1 MTTMAAMIARAHLQ
15 VFDPKQEVLIVERR
29 LPHWSQAGTLS
40 FITWRT
46 WDSIPKSVL
55 NRWLG
60 ERCEFLK
67 RYGID
72 PCASNWA
79 QQLQQLPLENQEAFQ
94 HTFAKRWNDNL
105 DACHGA
111 CVLRSPAL
119 ARIVADSLHHFD
131 GNRYELT
138 DFVVMPNHVHV
149 IAAFPDKHSMLAQCD
164 SWKHFTATLINREL
178 K

>member
-15 VFDPKQEVLIVERR
+15 VFDPKQDVLIVERR

-72 PCASNWA
+72 PRASNWA
-79 QQLQQLPLENQEAFQ
+79 QQLQQLPLEAQEVFQ
-94 HTFAKRWNDNL
+94 HTFAKALEQFPR
-105 DACHGA
+105 
-111 CVLRSPAL
+111 CVPRRLRLAL
-119 ARIVADSLHHFD
+119 AGVGQNRCRQSASL
-131 GNRYELT
+131 
-138 DFVVMPNHVHV
+138 
-149 IAAFPDKHSMLAQCD
+149 
-164 SWKHFTATLINREL
+164 
-178 K
+178 